1 MGLPADAAGATM
13 GGMPTKTLQY
23 QSQRL
28 LTRLM
33 VGLLALLWFVGL
45 FAPQT
50 QHIVLLLCL
59 CPLLALFIRPP
70 FPVGY
75 VNRILCV
82 QMRN

>member
-1 MGLPADAAGATM
+1 MKN
-13 GGMPTKTLQY
+13 MPTKTLQY

-28 LTRLM
+28 LTKLM

-50 QHIVLLLCL
+50 LLVLLLLCL
-59 CPLLALFIRPP
+59 CPLGALLARPP
-70 FPVGY
+70 VPGDY
-75 VNRILCV
+75 VSKILCV